1 MVQVGHS
8 IIVGDA
14 QGAIIRT
21 HNTTPGLID
30 SRSPLT
36 VEMVRDTAKLL
47 DQFDDVLQALQID
60 PVRAEQELNLDWTA
74 SQELADTL
82 MRDYDI
88 PFRVGHHVASD
99 MVTVARANDYHPTDF
114 PYAEIQRI
122 YAEDIAHGDIP
133 EAPRTFPLSESQF
146 REVLNPRRIVERRAT
161 KGGPQPAEVDRM
173 IRESKAQVAKQ
184 EQTTA
189 KRTEQIKS
197 SLERLERD
205 FQAYLK

>member
-1 MVQVGHS
+1 MSLDNYQ
-8 IIVGDA
+8 D
-14 QGAIIRT
+14 
-21 HNTTPGLID
+21 L
-30 SRSPLT
+30 
-36 VEMVRDTAKLL
+36 AKLL
-47 DQFDDVLQALQID
+47 SD
-60 PVRAEQELNLDWTA
+60 PSPIQQELARRNLQDFIAYTFPDYDFGWFNE
-74 SQELADTL
+74 ELADTL

-122 YAEDIAHGDIP
+122 YAEDIAHADIS